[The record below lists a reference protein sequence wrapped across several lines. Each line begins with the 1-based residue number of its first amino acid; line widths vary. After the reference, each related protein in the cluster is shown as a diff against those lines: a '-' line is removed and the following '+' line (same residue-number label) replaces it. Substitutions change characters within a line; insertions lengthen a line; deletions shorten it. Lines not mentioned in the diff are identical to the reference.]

1 MLQNLFSITNEVKT
15 LQGLLHIQENDYG
28 LDGESA
34 IRQILQRLG
43 GAYTI
48 DLLNTKLTDPQNSMV
63 LGVSQLIENIGAV
76 YARVTAYTALQ
87 RYYNQSTVQIRN
99 IGHLGFAEHSTAQFL
114 AACNSARYA
123 EQLDSPIR
131 AITLKYDTLSISLE
145 RQLTLILLLM
155 YRLGL
160 YEFTGAIADL
170 FLLGMLTGK
179 E

>member
-1 MLQNLFSITNEVKT
+1 MLQNLFSITSEIKT

-28 LDGESA
+28 LDGDSA

-48 DLLNTKLTDPQNSMV
+48 DLFNSKLTDPENSMV
-63 LGVSQLIENIGAV
+63 VGVSQLIENLAAV
-76 YARVTAYTALQ
+76 YANITAYTALQ

-99 IGHLGFAEHSTAQFL
+99 IGYMGFAEQSTSQFL
-114 AACNSARYA
+114 AACNNVRYE

-131 AITLKYDTLSISLE
+131 AVTQKYDTLSISLE

-155 YRLGL
+155 YHLGL
-160 YEFTGAIADL
+160 YEFTGVIADL
-170 FLLGMLTGK
+170 FLYGMLAGK